1 MARETSTRDAQT
13 QTPGMSA
20 SVSFVCVLSL
30 AAPADTNL
38 DSAPRGAEPQVW
50 RPQQHGLDR
59 QHALKASQNRAAD
72 ARLSIIVSGPFVI
85 MNLRVI
91 P

>member
-1 MARETSTRDAQT
+1 MARETSARDAQT
-13 QTPGMSA
+13 QTHGMSA
-20 SVSFVCVLSL
+20 SVSFVCVL
-30 AAPADTNL
+30 AAPADTSL